1 MIVNINNRKKSRL
14 SGIYVLVFLACIL
27 HAGLLKGTPFFL
39 SDEMNG
45 TSLDHHIRYYE
56 DKDGSLTI
64 EDIIHLPES
73 RFLTKEGGRYN
84 IGYSD
89 SVFWFRIDT
98 VNLSDKELT
107 WIIESNYPLLD
118 YISAFIPDSGAYR
131 EIASGDRLPFST
143 MPYGY
148 HNFTITAKTPPG
160 NETYYLRIKSEGSL
174 LVSLAAWDMESLV
187 HNLYR
192 ELSLLWFFFGIM
204 VALFCYNIF
213 IYISS
218 KDKTYLALTL
228 FIFSAT
234 IYIFIHTGMAR
245 KYLWPDY
252 TWWGN
257 HSHPFFLFTSIGA
270 ILYFTTLFLNTKE
283 NLPKI
288 HLLLKTVMISSI
300 PSAFLSLIIPYSIA
314 TKFSTLTTLFTSLVL
329 IFLTM
334 IPMFFINGRL
344 AIYYTLSWVMFP
356 MGTLLMGLRSFGLI
370 EDNFLTGWAYILGIA
385 IGTILLSIAVADKI
399 NMLRKENEAVISTL
413 KESEERYRLFFETA
427 HDGIIFF
434 IDNIPV
440 FANKNMIKMTGYR
453 EEEFYTKSIY
463 DFFDSDALSDK
474 KTWNTL
480 FNLSRGI
487 IAQKQFEVEMQKY
500 GGDKI
505 DVLISA
511 SSLSIGR
518 GRGILLI
525 VTDITYL
532 KEASKIIKEQYGKI
546 QSQFR
551 NLQELNNEL
560 IAAQTDLLN
569 ANIETEKEK
578 EFLSATLSSIGDGV
592 ITYDMSGHVFSIN
605 SVAEE
610 LTGVCQDEAV
620 GKKIREVVR
629 LNDDQSNDILFSA
642 LGKLDEKNRYNNIGI
657 PFKMFDIN
665 GVERIIELNSSL
677 IKLKGNPIGIIMV
690 LRDITVKYKID
701 NEINKMSKLESIG
714 ILAGGIAHD
723 FNNLL
728 TGISGN
734 ISIAKETKG
743 VSEDLTGII
752 NDIEKATQRATAL
765 TKQLLTFA
773 KGGAPL
779 IASVSI
785 TEILEESVKLLIK
798 DPIITYKLII
808 DENIKPA
815 LIDPNQISQALN
827 NLLINSLQAMP
838 DGGEIVIKAEN
849 GKNIPSELQQ
859 NIDYIYLKVSDNGP
873 GIDRKNIKKVFDPFF
888 TTKAAGTGLGLT
900 STYSII
906 KKHRG
911 HINVLLPPEG
921 GTAFEI
927 YLPASH
933 TVPVPGINKKRELHY
948 SRQGNILIMD
958 DEQYILQVFVKMLN
972 HLGFTVDCAQSGS
985 ETIRIYSEKL
995 EAGERYTYVILD
1007 LTIPGG
1013 MGGKTTM
1020 KELLKIDPEVNAIVS
1035 SGYSENP
1042 VMANFK
1048 KHGFKGILKKPYTLE
1063 DIVALFETLENQNPE
1078 PTERLS
1084 PHGDQ

>member
-1 MIVNINNRKKSRL
+1 LNP
-14 SGIYVLVFLACIL
+14 Y
-27 HAGLLKGTPFFL
+27 
-39 SDEMNG
+39 
-45 TSLDHHIRYYE
+45 
-56 DKDGSLTI
+56 
-64 EDIIHLPES
+64 
-73 RFLTKEGGRYN
+73 
-84 IGYSD
+84 
-89 SVFWFRIDT
+89 
-98 VNLSDKELT
+98 DKEMP
-107 WIIESNYPLLD
+107 WIIESKYPLLD
-118 YISAFIPDSGAYR
+118 YISAFIPDSGKYK

-148 HNFTITAKTPPG
+148 HNFTLTAKTGPG
-160 NETYYLRIKSEGSL
+160 TETYYLRVQSEGSL
-174 LVSLAAWDMESLV
+174 LVSLAAWDIQSLV
-187 HNLYR
+187 LNLYK

-204 VALFCYNIF
+204 AALFCYNIF
-213 IYISS
+213 IYASS

-228 FIFSAT
+228 FIFSVS
-234 IYIFIHTGMAR
+234 IFIFIHTGMAR

-252 TWWGN
+252 PWWGN

-270 ILYFTTLFLNTKE
+270 IIYFTTLFLSTKD
-283 NLPKI
+283 NLPRT
-288 HLLLKTVMISSI
+288 HLLLKIIMISSI
-300 PSAFLSLIIPYSIA
+300 PLAGLSLFFSYSIA
-314 TKFSTLTTLFTSLVL
+314 TKFSTITTLVTSLVL

-334 IPMFFINGRL
+334 IPMFFINKRL

-356 MGTLLMGLRSFGLI
+356 MGSLLVGLRSFGLI
-370 EDNFLTGWAYILGIA
+370 ADNFLTGWVYILGIA
-385 IGTILLSIAVADKI
+385 LGTILLSIAVADKI
-399 NMLRKENEAVISTL
+399 NMLRKENEAVVSTL

-453 EEEFYTKSIY
+453 EDEFYTKSIY

-474 KTWNTL
+474 KTWSTI

-487 IAQKQFEVEMQKY
+487 ISQKQFEVEMQKF

-505 DVLISA
+505 DVLVSA
-511 SSLSIGR
+511 SSLAIGR
-518 GRGILLI
+518 GRGVLLI

-532 KEASKIIKEQYGKI
+532 KEASKIIKEQYSKI
-546 QSQFR
+546 QFQFQ

-560 IAAQTDLLN
+560 VKAQTSLLN

-578 EFLSATLSSIGDGV
+578 ELLSATLSSIGDGV

-610 LTGVCQDEAV
+610 LTGVCHDEAI

-657 PFKMFDIN
+657 PFKMLDIN

-734 ISIAKETKG
+734 ISIARETKG
-743 VSEDLTGII
+743 ISDELYGII

-779 IASVSI
+779 ITSVSI
-785 TEILEESVKLLIK
+785 IEILEESVKLLIK
-798 DPIITYKLII
+798 DPIITYRLDI

-838 DGGEIVIKAEN
+838 DGGHITIEAKN
-849 GKNIPSELQQ
+849 GEDLPSELQKGK
-859 NIDYIYLKVSDNGP
+859 DYLYIKVSDNGP
-873 GIDRKNIKKVFDPFF
+873 GIDRKNIKKIFDPFF

-906 KKHRG
+906 KKHQG
-911 HINVLLPPEG
+911 HIDVVSPPQG
-921 GTAFEI
+921 GATFEI
-927 YLPASH
+927 YLPASS
-933 TVPVPGINKKRELHY
+933 TLPASAIKKKREMNY
-948 SRQGNILIMD
+948 SRHGTILIMD
-958 DEQYILQVFVKMLN
+958 DEQYILQVFVKILN
-972 HLGFTVDCAQSGS
+972 HLGFTVDCAQSGD
-985 ETIRIYSEKL
+985 EAIRIYREKL
-995 EAGERYTYVILD
+995 EAGIKYTYVILD

-1013 MGGKTTM
+1013 MGGKTTI

-1042 VMANFK
+1042 VMANFR

-1063 DIVALFETLENQNPE
+1063 DIAALFENLEN
-1078 PTERLS
+1078 
-1084 PHGDQ
+1084 

>member
-1 MIVNINNRKKSRL
+1 MIVNINKRKKYKL
-14 SGIYVLVFLACIL
+14 SGMLILIFLGWIFNAAML
-27 HAGLLKGTPFFL
+27 QGAPFL
-39 SDEMNG
+39 ISDKMDGIN
-45 TSLDHHIRYYE
+45 LDNHIKYYE
-56 DKDGSLTI
+56 DKYGTLTI
-64 EDIIHLPES
+64 DDIIHLPES
-73 RFLTKEGGRYN
+73 SFITREGGKYN
-84 IGYSD
+84 LGYSD

-98 VNLSDKELT
+98 VNLQENELT
-107 WIIESNYPLLD
+107 WIIESKYPLLD
-118 YISAFIPDSGAYR
+118 YVSAFIPESGGYR

-148 HNFTITAKTPPG
+148 HNFTITAETPPG
-160 NETYYLRIKSEGSL
+160 TKTYYLRIQSEGSL
-174 LVSLAAWDMESLV
+174 LISLTAWDIQSLAL
-187 HNLYR
+187 NLYR

-213 IYISS
+213 IFASS

-228 FIFSAT
+228 FIFCVT

-245 KYLWPDY
+245 KYLWPDL
-252 TWWGN
+252 TWWTN
-257 HSHPFFLFTSIGA
+257 HSHPFFLFMSIA
-270 ILYFTTLFLNTKE
+270 AMIYFTSLFLSTKE

-288 HLLLKTVMISSI
+288 NFILQILMYISL
-300 PSAFLSLIIPYSIA
+300 PSAVLSLILPYSTA
-314 TKFSTLTTLFTSLVL
+314 TKLSTVTTLVTSLVL
-329 IFLTM
+329 ILFTM
-334 IPMFFINGRL
+334 IPMFFINRRL
-344 AIYYTLSWVMFP
+344 AVYYTLSWVMFP
-356 MGTLLMGLRSFGLI
+356 MGTFLLGLRSFGII
-370 EDNFLTGWAYILGIA
+370 EDNFLTGWVYILGIA
-385 IGTILLSIAVADKI
+385 SGTILLSIAVADKI
-399 NMLRKENEAVISTL
+399 NMLRKEKEAIISSL

-463 DFFDSDALSDK
+463 DLFDTDALSDK
-474 KTWNTL
+474 KTWNTI

-487 IAQKQFEVEMQKY
+487 ISQKQFEVEMRKF

-505 DVLISA
+505 DVLVSA

-518 GRGILLI
+518 GRGVLLI
-525 VTDITYL
+525 ITDITYL

-546 QSQFR
+546 QSQFQ

-560 IAAQTDLLN
+560 IAAQKELLN

-610 LTGVCQDEAV
+610 LTGVRHDDAV

-657 PFKMFDIN
+657 PFKMLDAN
-665 GVERIIELNSSL
+665 GTERIIELNSSL

-734 ISIAKETKG
+734 ISIAKASKG
-743 VSEDLTGII
+743 VSENLYGII

-779 IASVSI
+779 VTSFSI
-785 TEILEESVKLLIK
+785 VDILKESVKLLIK

-808 DENIKPA
+808 DEKIRPA

-827 NLLINSLQAMP
+827 NLLINSIQAMP
-838 DGGEIVIKAEN
+838 NGGEIIIEAGNSSKT
-849 GKNIPSELQQ
+849 PSELQPD
-859 NIDYIYLKVSDNGP
+859 IDYIYLKVSDNGP
-873 GIDRKNIKKVFDPFF
+873 GIDKKNIKKIFDPFF
-888 TTKAAGTGLGLT
+888 TTKSAGTGLGLT

-911 HINVLLPPEG
+911 HIAVSSPPEG
-921 GTAFEI
+921 GTIFEI
-927 YLPASH
+927 YLPASSSE
-933 TVPVPGINKKRELHY
+933 PVSGTGKNKDSQY
-948 SRQGNILIMD
+948 SRNGSILIMD

-972 HLGFTVDCAQSGS
+972 HLGFSVDCAKNGT
-985 ETIRIYSEKL
+985 EAIEMYRNKL
-995 EAGERYTYVILD
+995 EAGSRYTYVILD

-1020 KELLKIDPEVNAIVS
+1020 IELLKIDPHVNAIVS

-1042 VMANFK
+1042 VMASFRE
-1048 KHGFKGILKKPYTLE
+1048 HGFKGILKKPYTLE
-1063 DIVALFETLENQNPE
+1063 DIIALFENLEN
-1078 PTERLS
+1078 
-1084 PHGDQ
+1084 

>member
-1 MIVNINNRKKSRL
+1 MIVNRNKRKKT
-14 SGIYVLVFLACIL
+14 
-27 HAGLLKGTPFFL
+27 GLLKICIIIIL
-39 SDEMNG
+39 SCILDTALLNG
-45 TSLDHHIRYYE
+45 APIHLSEKMENVNLDDYISYYE
-56 DKDGSLTI
+56 DKDGTLTI
-64 EDIIHLPES
+64 DDIINLPDNI
-73 RFLTKEGGRYN
+73 FIIKEERRYN
-84 IGYSD
+84 LGYS
-89 SVFWFRIDT
+89 SSAFWFKIEAINPLDR
-98 VNLSDKELT
+98 ELT
-107 WIIESNYPLLD
+107 WIIESKYPLLD
-118 YISAFIPDSGAYR
+118 YISAFIPESGKYR

-148 HNFTITAKTPPG
+148 HNFTITAATPPG
-160 NETYYLRIKSEGSL
+160 TSTYYLRIQSEGSL
-174 LVSLAAWDMESLV
+174 LVSLAAWDIHSIVL
-187 HNLYR
+187 NLYR
-192 ELSLLWFFFGIM
+192 ELSLIWLFFGIM
-204 VALFCYNIF
+204 AALFCYNIF
-213 IYISS
+213 IFASS
-218 KDKTYLALTL
+218 RDKTYLALTL
-228 FIFSAT
+228 FIFCVT

-245 KYLWPDY
+245 KYLWPDFS
-252 TWWGN
+252 WWAN
-257 HSHPFFLFTSIGA
+257 HSHPFFLFISIA
-270 ILYFTTLFLNTKE
+270 SMIYFTKLFLNTKE
-283 NLPKI
+283 NLPKTDTFLGI
-288 HLLLKTVMISSI
+288 LMYTSLPAAL
-300 PSAFLSLIIPYSIA
+300 LSLILSYSTA
-314 TKFSTLTTLFTSLVL
+314 TKLSTITTIITSLVL

-334 IPMFFINGRL
+334 IPMFFINRRL
-344 AIYYTLSWVMFP
+344 AFYYTLSWVMFP
-356 MGTLLMGLRSFGLI
+356 MGTFLLGLRSFGII
-370 EDNFLTGWAYILGIA
+370 EDNFLTGWFYILGIA
-385 IGTILLSIAVADKI
+385 VGTILLSIAVADKI
-399 NMLRKENEAVISTL
+399 NMLRKEKEAVISSL
-413 KESEERYRLFFETA
+413 RESEERYRLFFETA

-463 DFFDSDALSDK
+463 DFFDTDALSDK
-474 KTWNTL
+474 KTWNTI
-480 FNLSRGI
+480 FNLTRGI
-487 IAQKQFEVEMQKY
+487 ISQKQFEVEMSKF

-505 DVLISA
+505 DVLVSA
-511 SSLSIGR
+511 SSLAIGKGR
-518 GRGILLI
+518 GVLLI

-532 KEASKIIKEQYGKI
+532 KEASRIIKEQYAKI
-546 QSQFR
+546 QSQFQ

-560 IAAQTDLLN
+560 VAAQKDLLN

-610 LTGVCQDEAV
+610 LTGVRYDQAV

-629 LNDDQSNDILFSA
+629 LNDDKSNDILFSA

-657 PFKMFDIN
+657 PFKMLDIN
-665 GVERIIELNSSL
+665 GTERIIELNSSL

-734 ISIAKETKG
+734 ISIAKATEG
-743 VSEDLTGII
+743 LSEDLSETI
-752 NDIEKATQRATAL
+752 NAIEKATQRATAL

-779 IASVSI
+779 ITSFSI
-785 TEILEESVKLLIK
+785 ADILKESVKLLIK
-798 DPIITYKLII
+798 DPIVTYRLII
-808 DENIKPA
+808 DEEIRPA

-827 NLLINSLQAMP
+827 NLLINSIQAMP
-838 DGGEIVIKAEN
+838 NGGEIVIEAKNAAEL
-849 GKNIPSELQQ
+849 PSELQPG
-859 NIDYIYLKVSDNGP
+859 IDYIYLKVSDNGP
-873 GIDRKNIKKVFDPFF
+873 GIDRKNIKKIFDPFF
-888 TTKAAGTGLGLT
+888 TTKASGTGLGLT

-911 HINVLLPPEG
+911 AIEVSSPSQG
-921 GTAFEI
+921 GTTFEI
-927 YLPASH
+927 YLPASGAA
-933 TVPVPGINKKRELHY
+933 PSSGIKKDINFKF
-948 SRQGNILIMD
+948 SRQGSILIMD

-972 HLGFTVDCAQSGS
+972 HLGFSVDCAKNGS
-985 ETIRIYSEKL
+985 EAIELYRDKL
-995 EAGERYTYVILD
+995 KSGESYNYVILD

-1020 KELLKIDPEVNAIVS
+1020 KELLKIDPDVNAIVS

-1042 VMANFK
+1042 VMANFS

-1063 DIVALFETLENQNPE
+1063 DIVALFETLEN
-1078 PTERLS
+1078 
-1084 PHGDQ
+1084 